1 MVFNKKIFS
10 IIFLLLT
17 IISFFVGFFLR
28 ENSAGG
34 GFTDSVWEW
43 NNYLFLKKDFSLFL
57 TKDYY
62 AGRFPFYHFLNI
74 KLNPFINNNKDF
86 INFNFLY
93 SFFVPIFFYIALK
106 KNFIQLANYK
116 IYLIVT
122 IILLNPYF
130 RTSSYWGLQEN
141 LAYIFLFLS
150 FIFFSS
156 NNFIIKKYFTTFFS
170 FLAFYAD
177 QKFLILPIVYFFY
190 FLNVKNLKFKYL
202 IWLFLN
208 NIRLISFNFI
218 LIIPAIFIFYLWGF
232 KISGPAAQTLSL
244 RPQNFLSFMQIVS
257 IALFPLIILRKGI
270 INNIKIIIKKNF
282 FYIILFVIFYFVIR
296 YFFFSGEAPFGGG
309 WGYKIFKILKIHNAP
324 FSEFFYFLISLFSFL
339 LILFFFNFIKLNLI
353 NMMIFFY
360 FSALAIFI
368 PTIFQEYFDPLFFLL
383 IIFLIDKKFFTN
395 LSFLRLIVVNIYY
408 CIFLISCIIYYHVWI
423 KL

>member
-1 MVFNKKIFS
+1 
-10 IIFLLLT
+10 
-17 IISFFVGFFLR
+17 
-28 ENSAGG
+28 
-34 GFTDSVWEW
+34 
-43 NNYLFLKKDFSLFL
+43 
-57 TKDYY
+57 
-62 AGRFPFYHFLNI
+62 
-74 KLNPFINNNKDF
+74 
-86 INFNFLY
+86 
-93 SFFVPIFFYIALK
+93 
-106 KNFIQLANYK
+106 
-116 IYLIVT
+116 
-122 IILLNPYF
+122 
-130 RTSSYWGLQEN
+130 
-141 LAYIFLFLS
+141 
-150 FIFFSS
+150 
-156 NNFIIKKYFTTFFS
+156 
-170 FLAFYAD
+170 
-177 QKFLILPIVYFFY
+177 
-190 FLNVKNLKFKYL
+190 
-202 IWLFLN
+202 
-208 NIRLISFNFI
+208 

-282 FYIILFVIFYFVIR
+282 FYIILFVTFYFVIR
-296 YFFFSGEAPFGGG
+296 YFFFSEEAPFGGG
-309 WGYKIFKILKIHNAP
+309 WGYKIFKILKIHNVF

-339 LILFFFNFIKLNLI
+339 LILFFFHFIKLNLI

>member
-1 MVFNKKIFS
+1 MVFNKRIFS

-17 IISFFVGFFLR
+17 IISFFFGFFLR

-34 GFTDSVWEW
+34 GFTDSIWEW
-43 NNYLFLKKDFSLFL
+43 NNFSLLKKDFSLFL

-74 KLNPFINNNKDF
+74 KLNPLINNNKDF
-86 INFNFLY
+86 INYNFLY
-93 SFFVPIFFYIALK
+93 SILVPILFYIALK

-156 NNFIIKKYFTTFFS
+156 NNFIIKKYFTIFFS

-177 QKFLILPIVYFFY
+177 QKFLILPIIFFFY
-190 FLNVKNLKFKYL
+190 FLNIKNLKFNYL
-202 IWLFLN
+202 ILLFLS
-208 NIRLISFNFI
+208 NIRLISFCFI
-218 LIIPAIFIFYLWGF
+218 LIMPAIFIFYLWNF
-232 KISGPAAQTLSL
+232 KISGPAAQALSP
-244 RPQNFLSFMQIVS
+244 RPQNFLSFIQIVS
-257 IALFPLIILRKGI
+257 IPLFPLIFLRKRI
-270 INNIKIIIKKNF
+270 LNHIKIIIKKNF
-282 FYIILFVIFYFVIR
+282 FYIILFVIFYFIIR

-309 WGYKIFKILKIHNAP
+309 WGYKIFKILKIHNVL

-339 LILFFFNFIKLNLI
+339 LFLFFFHFIELNLI
-353 NMMIFFY
+353 NMIIFFY
-360 FSALAIFI
+360 FSAIAIFI

-383 IIFLIDKKFFTN
+383 IIFFIDKKFFIN
-395 LSFLRLIVVNIYY
+395 LSFLRLLIVNIYY
-408 CIFLISCIIYYHVWI
+408 CIFLISCIFYYQVWI

>member
-156 NNFIIKKYFTTFFS
+156 NNFIIKKYFTIFFS

-282 FYIILFVIFYFVIR
+282 FYIILFVTFYFVIR

-309 WGYKIFKILKIHNAP
+309 WGYKIFKILKIHNVL
-324 FSEFFYFLISLFSFL
+324 FSEFFYFSISLFSFL
-339 LILFFFNFIKLNLI
+339 LILFFFHFIKLNLI

-360 FSALAIFI
+360 FSTLAIFI

-423 KL
+423 

>member
-156 NNFIIKKYFTTFFS
+156 NNFIIKKYFTIFFS

-282 FYIILFVIFYFVIR
+282 FYIILFVTFYFVIR
-296 YFFFSGEAPFGGG
+296 YFFFSAEAPFGGG
-309 WGYKIFKILKIHNAP
+309 WGYKIFKILKIHNVF

-339 LILFFFNFIKLNLI
+339 LILFFFHFIKLNLI

>member
-1 MVFNKKIFS
+1 MVLNKKIFS

-17 IISFFVGFFLR
+17 ILSFFFGFFLR

-34 GFTDSVWEW
+34 GFTDSIWEW
-43 NNYLFLKKDFSLFL
+43 NNYLLLKKDFSLFL

-62 AGRFPFYHFLNI
+62 AGRIPLYHFLNI

-93 SFFVPIFFYIALK
+93 SLFVPIFFYIALK

-156 NNFIIKKYFTTFFS
+156 DNFIIKKYFTIFFS

-177 QKFLILPIVYFFY
+177 QKFLILPIVFFFY
-190 FLNVKNLKFKYL
+190 FLNVKKLKFNYL
-202 IWLFLN
+202 IFLFLN
-208 NIRLISFNFI
+208 NIRLISFCFI
-218 LIIPAIFIFYLWGF
+218 LIIPAIFIFYLWNF
-232 KISGPAAQTLSL
+232 KISGPSAQALSL

-257 IALFPLIILRKGI
+257 IPLFPLIILRKGI
-270 INNIKIIIKKNF
+270 FNNVKIIIKKNF
-282 FYIILFVIFYFVIR
+282 FYIILFVVFYFLIR
-296 YFFFSGEAPFGGG
+296 YFFFSEEAPFGGG
-309 WGYKIFKILKIHNAP
+309 WAYKIFQILKIHNVLL
-324 FSEFFYFLISLFSFL
+324 SEFFYFLISLFSFL
-339 LILFFFNFIKLNLI
+339 LFLFFFHFIELNLI

-383 IIFLIDKKFFTN
+383 IIFLIDKKFFIN
-395 LSFLRLIVVNIYY
+395 LSFLRLLIVNIYY
-408 CIFLISCIIYYHVWI
+408 CFFLISCIFYYQVWI